1 MRERGSTRFSFTQ
14 QIVRNF
20 VAGKR
25 RLTLYLMN
33 SKLLLVVISSGL
45 ALAMVGCTF
54 PSSRKI
60 IPSRQANVLQR
71 VDAGVVTSVR
81 EVTIEGQRSNL
92 GMYGGG
98 IIGGA
103 AGSGGR
109 GVGGAVVQ
117 ATSAVAGA
125 VVGQAVE
132 EASTRKHAQE
142 ITIRMED
149 GSTVVVTQ
157 EAATG
162 LFQDGDRVQVLNGG
176 GGARVS
182 MATN

>member
-1 MRERGSTRFSFTQ
+1 M
-14 QIVRNF
+14 
-20 VAGKR
+20 K
-25 RLTLYLMN
+25 
-33 SKLLLVVISSGL
+33 SKLLSLVLSSGL
-45 ALAMVGCTF
+45 VIALTGCTF
-54 PSSRKI
+54 PSSHRV
-60 IPSRQANVLQR
+60 IPARQANVLQR
-71 VDAGVVTSVR
+71 ADSGVVTQVR
-81 EVTIEGQRSNL
+81 QVTIEGQRSNL

-98 IIGGA
+98 LIGGA

-125 VVGQAVE
+125 VAGQAVE
-132 EASTRKHAQE
+132 EAATRKHAQE
-142 ITIRMED
+142 ITIRMDD

-162 LFQDGDRVQVLNGG
+162 LFQDGDRVRVLHGN
-176 GGARVS
+176 GGARVA

>member
-1 MRERGSTRFSFTQ
+1 MRT
-14 QIVRNF
+14 
-20 VAGKR
+20 
-25 RLTLYLMN
+25 
-33 SKLLLVVISSGL
+33 KLLLVILSGGL
-45 ALAMVGCTF
+45 ALALAGCTF

-60 IPSRQANVLQR
+60 IPARQANVLQR
-71 VDAGVVTSVR
+71 ADAGVVTSVR
-81 EVTIEGQRSNL
+81 EVTIEGQRGNL
-92 GMYGGG
+92 GLYGGG

-103 AGSGGR
+103 AGSGAR

-132 EASTRKHAQE
+132 EAATRKHAQE
-142 ITIRMED
+142 ITIRMDD

-162 LFQDGDRVQVLNGG
+162 LFQDGDRVRVLDGG